1 MAYTRERLGELLV
14 AEELITSDQLAEALA
29 DQVREGGK
37 LGEILVRAGVLTEAQ
52 IARVLADQ
60 KGYDFVDLTV
70 YPIDRNA
77 ASLLP
82 SRLAHTRRVIP
93 LGFED
98 GMLLLAMADPL
109 DVEAADDVEVRTG
122 QRVLPVVATTSQV
135 LHAIDKYIAAADAFQ
150 DLVDASEEIAGEA
163 EEERQ
168 SQVSV
173 LMGGE
178 DVPVVRLVNQLLR
191 EAVRDRASDV
201 HIEPSEHHV
210 VVRYRIDGV
219 LQEVMRL
226 PAAARAGVTSRVK
239 IMAEMD
245 IAERRRPQDGKIAL
259 RIDERPVD
267 LRVASLPTPF
277 GESIVIR
284 ILNADFT
291 FHSLFDLGLNEANLA
306 IVNEMVRRPY
316 GAVLISGPTGSGK
329 STTLYAALQEINKPE
344 VKIITIEDPVEYQ
357 MGNVTQMG
365 VNARIGL
372 TFAAGLRTIL
382 RSDPDV
388 VMVGEIRDP
397 ETAEIAVRA
406 ALTGHLV
413 LSSIHTNDA
422 PSALT
427 RLVDMGVPPYIT
439 GSSLLGVVAQRLA
452 RKLCPECRKPV
463 KVPHAVLTAAGY
475 TPAEAKD
482 VTVHGPVG
490 CERCSGSGYGGRLGL
505 FEVMR
510 VDEDITR
517 LFLTSAPSDQ
527 LRELALEKGMVSLR
541 RDALDKVAQGLTSL
555 EEVARVVM

>member
-14 AEELITSDQLAEALA
+14 AAGSITEDQLVEALA
-29 DQVREGGK
+29 VQVREGCK
-37 LGEILVRAGVLTEAQ
+37 LGEVLVRTEVLTEAD
-52 IARVLADQ
+52 IAQTLARQ
-60 KGYDFVDLTV
+60 KGYDFVDLETV
-70 YPIDRNA
+70 VVDRNA
-77 ASLLP
+77 ASLIP
-82 SRLAHTRRVIP
+82 SRLALKREVVPI
-93 LGFED
+93 GFDE
-98 GMLLLAMADPL
+98 GMLLLAMANPL
-109 DVEAADDVEVRTG
+109 DVAAADDVEVRTG
-122 QRVLPVVATTSQV
+122 QRVLPVVATPSQIRQ
-135 LHAIDKYIAAADAFQ
+135 AIEKYIAAADAFQ
-150 DLVDASEEIAGEA
+150 DLVDASEEIAESA
-163 EEERQ
+163 PEDQ
-168 SQVSV
+168 SQIRV

-201 HIEPSEHHV
+201 HVEPSEKFV
-210 VVRYRIDGV
+210 TVRYRIDGV
-219 LQEVMRL
+219 LHEVMQL
-226 PAAARAGVTSRVK
+226 PAAARSGITSRIK

-245 IAERRRPQDGKIAL
+245 IAERRRPQDGKIAI

-277 GESIVIR
+277 GESLVIR

-291 FHSLFDLGLNEANLA
+291 FHSLYDLGLNDANLA
-306 IVNEMVRRPY
+306 LVDEMVRNPY
-316 GAVLISGPTGSGK
+316 GSVLISGPTGSGK
-329 STTLYAALQEINKPE
+329 STTLYAALQELNRPE

-365 VNARIGL
+365 VNTKIGL

-382 RSDPDV
+382 RSDPDI

-452 RKLCPECRKPV
+452 RKLCVECRQPV
-463 KVPHAVLTAAGY
+463 KVTQAALKAVGFTA
-475 TPAEAKD
+475 AEAKT
-482 VTVHGPVG
+482 VTPYGPVG
-490 CERCSGSGYGGRLGL
+490 CERCSGSGYSGRIGL
-505 FEVMR
+505 FEVMT

-517 LFLTSAPSDQ
+517 LFLQSAPSDQ
-527 LRELALEKGMVSLR
+527 LRELALRKGMISLR
-541 RDALDKVAQGLTSL
+541 RDALDKVAAGVTSL
-555 EEVARVVM
+555 DEVARVVV

>member
-14 AEELITSDQLAEALA
+14 AGGLIDEAQLAGALA
-29 DQVREGGK
+29 LQVRTGGK
-37 LGEILVRAGVLTEAQ
+37 LGEVLVDSLTVGEEE
-52 IARVLADQ
+52 IARVLAEQ
-60 KGYDFVDLTV
+60 KGYEFVNLIA

-77 ASLLP
+77 ASLIP
-82 SRLAHTRRVIP
+82 SRLAHKQSVIP
-93 LGFED
+93 IGFED
-98 GMLLLAMADPL
+98 GRLLLAMSDPL
-109 DVEAADDVEVRTG
+109 DVEAVDDVEVRTG
-122 QRVLPVVATTSQV
+122 QRVTPLVATPSQISS
-135 LHAIDKYIAAADAFQ
+135 AIEKYIAAADAFQ
-150 DLVDASEEIAGEA
+150 DLLDASEELA
-163 EEERQ
+163 EEVEDSTEMR
-168 SQVSV
+168 VI
-173 LMGGE
+173 MGGE

-226 PAAARAGVTSRVK
+226 PVAARAGITSRVK

-245 IAERRRPQDGKIAL
+245 IAERRRPQDGKIAIK
-259 RIDERPVD
+259 IDERPVD

-277 GESIVIR
+277 GESLVIR

-291 FHSLFDLGLNEANLA
+291 FHSLFDLGLNERNLEF
-306 IVNEMVRRPY
+306 VNEMVRRPY
-316 GAVLISGPTGSGK
+316 GALLISGPTGSGK
-329 STTLYAALQEINKPE
+329 STTLYAALQEINRPE
-344 VKIITIEDPVEYQ
+344 IKIITIEDPVEYQ

-365 VNARIGL
+365 VNTKIGL

-452 RKLCPECRKPV
+452 RKLCLKCRQPLKTMQAAL
-463 KVPHAVLTAAGY
+463 KAAGY
-475 TPAEAKD
+475 TAAEAKN
-482 VTVHGPVG
+482 VVAYGPVG
-490 CERCSGSGYGGRLGL
+490 CEVCGGSGYSGRIGL

-510 VDEDITR
+510 IDEDVTR
-517 LFLTSAPSDQ
+517 LFLTNAPSDQ
-527 LRELALEKGMVSLR
+527 IRELVLEKGMISLR
-541 RDALDKVAQGLTSL
+541 RDALDKVATGVTSL